1 MDDLLQAILAK
12 LDRGDSP
19 DSKWPDHK
27 GEYWARCPFHTDAHA
42 TNFSVSERGFRCFVC
57 GSKGGLLALAEK
69 IGAPVA
75 RWRDAATDKSTF
87 YSLAQY
93 AQDKQL
99 PEGFLRSLGLTD
111 RKYGGSAAV
120 RIPYRDA
127 AGMEVAARYR
137 IAATGED
144 KFRWQKGIKA
154 QPYGLD
160 RLNRSAEYVVIV
172 EGESDA
178 QTLWLRNVPA
188 VGIPGAS
195 MWKTEWAQYFTGL
208 TVYVWQE
215 PDQGGAQFVAKIGAS
230 LPDCRIITPPPGR
243 KDISA
248 CHLAGD
254 DVPSL
259 LAQLMTAARPYRDI
273 SSQQASQD
281 AAEAKRI
288 AGDLLLTPNLLSV
301 FSEVCKAQ
309 GLVGEERTT
318 KLLYLALTSRLLDR
332 PVSVVVKGPS
342 SGGKSFTVDTVLRGF
357 PSAAYH
363 ALSSMS
369 ERSLAYSTEPLS
381 HRFLVL
387 YEAAG
392 MAGEMATYL
401 MRTLLS
407 EGCIRYETVE
417 KTADGLKNKLIERP
431 GPTGLIVTTTA
442 ASLHPENET
451 RMFSVTVKDT
461 VQQTTGVLHALADQ
475 ANGKEP
481 TLLNLAPWHA
491 LQTWLDL
498 AGSRDVT
505 IPYAHQLADLA
516 DPRAVRLRR
525 DFGAILNLIRSHA
538 ILHQEQ
544 RGRDLHG
551 RIVATLDDYAAVYD
565 LVAELVSEGVA
576 ASVSTETRET
586 VAAVAAL
593 VESTRLPVSYTQVGA
608 HLKLDDSAARRRCQV
623 AISGGYLINTQ
634 DKRGQ
639 PAKLLLGGPLP
650 AGVYVIPTPEKLMC
664 VLSSPTTV
672 PPCHR
677 SPDAPDEPQPGGTQ
691 GETSHT
697 GGDLEANDLAEWQKS
712 LLAEYE
718 TGSADP
724 SY

>member
-1 MDDLLQAILAK
+1 M
-12 LDRGDSP
+12 S
-19 DSKWPDHK
+19 
-27 GEYWARCPFHTDAHA
+27 
-42 TNFSVSERGFRCFVC
+42 
-57 GSKGGLLALAEK
+57 ALAEHV
-69 IGAPVA
+69 GAPVA
-75 RWRDAATDKSTF
+75 RWRGEVGNKLG

-93 AQDKQL
+93 AQDKHL

-111 RKYGGSAAV
+111 RRYGGNPAL

-127 AGMEVAARYR
+127 AGVEVAARYR

-144 KFRWQKGIKA
+144 KFRWQKGNRA

-160 RLNRSAEYVVIV
+160 RFNHSAGYVVLV

-178 QTLWLRNVPA
+178 HTLWLFNVPA

-195 MWKTEWAQYFTGL
+195 MWKPQWAQHFTGL
-208 TVYVWQE
+208 TVYIWQE
-215 PDQGGAQFVAKIGAS
+215 PDQGGAQFTAKVGAS

-254 DVPSL
+254 DVSSL
-259 LAQLMTAARPYRDI
+259 LAELIAAARPYRDI
-273 SSQQASQD
+273 STEQVSQD
-281 AAEAKRI
+281 AAVASRT
-288 AGDLLLTPNLLSV
+288 AGELLHTPNLLDA
-301 FSEVCKAQ
+301 FSDVCKAQ

-318 KLLYLALTSRLLDR
+318 KLLYLALTSRLLER

-342 SGGKSFTVDTVLRGF
+342 SGGKSFTVDMVLRAF
-357 PSAAYH
+357 PPAAYY

-392 MAGEMATYL
+392 MAGDMATYL

-417 KTADGLKNKLIERP
+417 KTSDGLKPKLIERP

-451 RMFSVTVKDT
+451 RMFSVTIKDT
-461 VQQTTGVLHALADQ
+461 VVQTTGVLHALADR
-475 ANGKEP
+475 ANGMEP
-481 TLLNLAPWHA
+481 VRLDLAPWHA

-498 AGSRDVT
+498 AGCRDVT
-505 IPYAHQLADLA
+505 IPYAHELADLA
-516 DPRAVRLRR
+516 DGRAIRLRR
-525 DFGAILNLIRSHA
+525 DFGAILNLIRAHA

-544 RGRDLHG
+544 RGRDKYG
-551 RIVATLDDYAAVYD
+551 RIIAALDDYAAVYD
-565 LVAELVSEGVA
+565 LVAELVSQGVQASA
-576 ASVSTETRET
+576 APETREA

-593 VESTRLPVSYTQVGA
+593 VESTKLPVTYKQVGD
-608 HLKLDDSAARRRCQV
+608 HLKLDKSAARRRCEV
-623 AISGGYLINTQ
+623 AIRDGYLINTQ
-634 DKRGQ
+634 DKKGQ
-639 PAKLLLGGPLP
+639 PARLTVGDPLP
-650 AGVYVIPTPEKLMC
+650 VESHVIPSPEELIR
-664 VLSSPTTV
+664 VLCPTTTV

-677 SPDAPDEPQPGGTQ
+677 SPEMPDEPETDGTES
-691 GETSHT
+691 ETSPT
-697 GGDLEANDLAEWQKS
+697 GGDSEADDLAEWQKS
-712 LLAEYE
+712 VLEEYE
-718 TGSADP
+718 ARSADP